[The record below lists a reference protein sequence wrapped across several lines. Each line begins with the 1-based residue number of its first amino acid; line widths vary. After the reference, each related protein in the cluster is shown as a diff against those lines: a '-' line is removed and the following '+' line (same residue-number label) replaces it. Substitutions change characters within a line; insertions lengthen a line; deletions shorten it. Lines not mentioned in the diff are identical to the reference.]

1 LEASTESI
9 LELAKSIQ
17 SLSDNI
23 VIMEIVI
30 IVAGLV
36 SVGFM
41 WLLIKYYE
49 NTTNDRADEF
59 SSRKADKLDDTGN
72 IEELLQY
79 CIKFV
84 NKYPNDM
91 TVNFYLGLAYYRKNE
106 YIEAK
111 KYFEKSVELN
121 PNMRESVEGY
131 LDVIDEELT
140 IPANSLKN

>member
-1 LEASTESI
+1 MELSNEAV

-23 VIMEIVI
+23 VAMEIVI
-30 IVAGLV
+30 FVAGIA
-36 SVGFM
+36 SVVLM
-41 WLLIKYYE
+41 WLLIRHYE

-72 IEELLQY
+72 IDELLQY
-79 CIKFV
+79 CTKYV

-91 TVNFYLGLAYYRKNE
+91 TVNFYLGLAYYRQNE

-111 KYFEKSVELN
+111 KYFEKSVQLN

-131 LDVIDEELT
+131 LEVIDEELI
-140 IPANSLKN
+140 IPINSVKN